1 MINFRVKHILFSG
14 AAWHLDRVEIRRL
27 LDNQKTSTYVF
38 PCNRWFAKN
47 EDDRQIIRELVPDKV
62 IEEKLT
68 RDGQLKV
75 KEKDVRDRLDSKIDH
90 FQYFYVYFSL
100 PFSKT
105 ICC

>member
-1 MINFRVKHILFSG
+1 MLINFGTKRVLFSG

-68 RDGQLKV
+68 RDGQLRV
-75 KEKDVRDRLDSKIDH
+75 KEKDVRDRLDSK
-90 FQYFYVYFSL
+90 
-100 PFSKT
+100 KT
-105 ICC
+105 IVFNIFYIIFCFSRSFF